1 VIGWD
6 EDTPPLLLWLP
17 LSDRIVSN
25 AVWMSEVV
33 IAPDPVNG
41 GDSRHPARRTHLP
54 AARPGIWLPETLV
67 LMGKLPGNQIEHKL
81 FGFLSSQLHRHF
93 V

>member
-1 VIGWD
+1 
-6 EDTPPLLLWLP
+6 
-17 LSDRIVSN
+17 
-25 AVWMSEVV
+25 MSEVV

-41 GDSRHPARRTHLP
+41 GDSRHRRGGRIYPLP
-54 AARPGIWLPETLV
+54 AQEFGYPGLFV
-67 LMGKLPGNQIEHKL
+67 LMGKIPGNQIEHKL